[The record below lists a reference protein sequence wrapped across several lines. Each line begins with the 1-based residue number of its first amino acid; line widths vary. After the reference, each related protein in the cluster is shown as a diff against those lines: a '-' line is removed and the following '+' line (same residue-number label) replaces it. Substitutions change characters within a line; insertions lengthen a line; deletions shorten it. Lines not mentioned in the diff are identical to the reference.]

1 MRLIEKECP
10 NCGAG
15 LSFTKEDTTCKC
27 EYCKREF
34 EIERDPEQKKLV
46 DQFSLSE
53 LKTPFK
59 IFSYIT
65 FGSFIVQALVFFV
78 IFIIII
84 IVGINIVKGLKDSDS
99 IFNRN
104 SSLIEDISELNNED
118 YSTIDLNSNVL
129 FSKETISTSSSY
141 IKKGTLKREKIY
153 VISKDKKNYLI
164 PVYKVVYEKFMGEGD
179 KYTLYV
185 PIKYNNVKNRNS
197 SIAFSLDNGEIIAPE
212 FYFNEAQTDYT
223 YGYSDLDTLYKE
235 VISKYEKNY
244 KITQK

>member
-15 LSFTKEDTTCKC
+15 LSFNRDDTSCKC

-34 EIERDPEQKKLV
+34 EIERDTDKKKLD

-65 FGSFIVQALVFFV
+65 FGSFITQAIVFLIV
-78 IFIIII
+78 FIIII
-84 IVGINIVKGLKDSDS
+84 IVGVNIVKGLNDSDS

-104 SSLIEDISELNNED
+104 TYLISDAAELNSDD

-129 FSKETISTSSSY
+129 FAKEALTTSTSY
-141 IKKGTLKREKIY
+141 IKNSNLKREKIY
-153 VISKDKKNYLI
+153 VISNKKKNYII
-164 PVYKVVYEKFMGEGD
+164 PIYKVCYKEFMNNDERIV
-179 KYTLYV
+179 LYV
-185 PIKYNNVKNRNS
+185 PIKYTNVKNKNN
-197 SIAFSLDNGEIIAPE
+197 SIAFSLDNGEIVAPE
-212 FYFNEAQTDYT
+212 YYFDETQTDYT
-223 YGYSDLDTLYKE
+223 YGFTDMDSLYDK
-235 VISKYEKNY
+235 VIKQYEKNY